1 MLRKQQKISA
11 NLVLKLIKI
20 KKKNTLKISLKK
32 TKKEITIAAKINR
45 KIISTSFAFRNTLKE
60 PTENTVS
67 LTTVSKV
74 ESAIKELQDKKA
86 TGPNSISSKILKNNK
101 IFSLSHFVT
110 QSVLFLCQEIF
121 LSNLKLLKL
130 SQFIKKEI
138 LWMHK
143 LLP

>member
-1 MLRKQQKISA
+1 M
-11 NLVLKLIKI
+11 
-20 KKKNTLKISLKK
+20 KK
-32 TKKEITIAAKINR
+32 TKKEIAIAAKINR
-45 KIISTSFAFRNTLKE
+45 KILSTSFAFRNTLKE

-86 TGPNSISSKILKNNK
+86 TGPNSISSKILKNK

-110 QSVLFLCQEIF
+110 QSVLFLCREIF

-138 LWMHK
+138 LWIAQIIALISLIKSMETNRK
-143 LLP
+143 INSF

>member
-1 MLRKQQKISA
+1 M
-11 NLVLKLIKI
+11 
-20 KKKNTLKISLKK
+20 KK

-86 TGPNSISSKILKNNK
+86 TGSNSISSKILKNNK

-138 LWMHK
+138 LWIAQIIALISLIKSMETNRK
-143 LLP
+143 INSF